1 MPGNDRDN
9 EELTRPVT
17 LVEEW
22 DSLPDTSTG
31 WQPGLR
37 VGPFVLKRELGS
49 GGMGMVWLAEQL
61 VPLRREVALKVM
73 LPERRSRLA
82 EAHFEVERQAL
93 AQLSHRAIAQIHDA
107 GELPDGG
114 LFFAMEYV
122 PGKPLDRFLVDHSLE
137 LTGLAEL
144 MAEICAG
151 IQHAHQHGLIHRD
164 IKPANILVSRID
176 GQPQPKIID
185 FGIAIGQEDGRESA
199 EGRYRRAGTLAYM
212 APEQRDRDGATIDVR
227 TDVYALGAVLA
238 HCLLIHAGIDPD
250 GPQRFTSATARDALD
265 SSLRPGRPGNHDL
278 ATVPT
283 DQLKSVPAELRAIAV
298 RAMAPER
305 ERRYPTA
312 SAMAEDLQRWLKAE
326 PVQAMDNSRA
336 YRLRCFLRRNALA
349 SAAAALIGFA
359 LLAGTVLALYGL
371 TEAREGR
378 SQAESALALAEQR
391 RDEAEELIEFMLGD
405 FASQLRPIGRL
416 DLLDGIAEEA
426 LRYLTAR
433 DARGDAG
440 SALHRARA
448 LRTLGEIQNRR
459 QQFDQADATLKQ
471 AASLLRPWHDQ
482 TDPEISELHF
492 EAGQIAFWRGLISYS
507 QRDWNT
513 TETRWLHYMHHAR
526 LFNQLTNDTTRGRQE
541 MGYAYNNLG
550 TLAEARGQLEDA
562 LDYFQ
567 QSVATSRDLLNL
579 EDIDTILDLANKLSW
594 RGRVESALGQ
604 TQASWQSYQSAL
616 ELTTAAVDVAPSHAG
631 RRWLEVNTRY
641 ILAHQARQLG
651 QYSLSAEHLR
661 RALPLAE
668 AEVENEPG
676 QPRTQMQLARIAFM
690 LARTPAVDTT
700 EAQAA
705 LERGERA
712 VAVAEDLG
720 MGPHRALELS
730 ALQQLARLHNG
741 EFEAEAVTRQ
751 MNVVLEALAQRE
763 EVDSQ
768 YFGLVEIVTE
778 TMQALKAEG
787 HPYDHDWA
795 QRLQARLDDIP
806 EHQRQSLR
814 FELAQVATWRL
825 LAINPPELEALERRV
840 RRVREL
846 LTQHGAAEA

>member
-1 MPGNDRDN
+1 MPGKDRDN

-31 WQPGLR
+31 WQPGLK

-82 EAHFEVERQAL
+82 EAHFEVERQAM

-114 LFFAMEYV
+114 LFFAMEFV
-122 PGKPLDRFLVDHSLE
+122 PGQPLDRFLADHYLE
-137 LTGLAEL
+137 LTGLAEV

-185 FGIAIGQEDGRESA
+185 FGIAIGEEDGRESA
-199 EGRYRRAGTLAYM
+199 QGRYRRAGTLAYM
-212 APEQRDRDGATIDVR
+212 APEQRDGDGGTIDVR

-250 GPQRFTSATARDALD
+250 GSQRFTSATARDALD
-265 SSLRPGRPGNHDL
+265 GSLRSGRTGDHDL
-278 ATVPT
+278 AAVPT
-283 DQLKSVPAELRAIAV
+283 SQLKSVPAELRAISV
-298 RAMAPER
+298 RAMAAER
-305 ERRYPTA
+305 EQRYPSA

-349 SAAAALIGFA
+349 SAATALIGIA

-378 SQAESALALAEQR
+378 SQAENALTLAEQR

-433 DARGDAG
+433 DAGEDAK

-448 LRTLGEIQNRR
+448 LRTLGEVQNRR
-459 QQFDQADATLKQ
+459 QQFDAATETLARAAELLAPWQDDERADLA
-471 AASLLRPWHDQ
+471 
-482 TDPEISELHF
+482 EMHF
-492 EAGQIAFWRGLISYS
+492 EAGQIAFWRGAISYR
-507 QRDWNT
+507 QRDWET
-513 TETRWLHYMHHAR
+513 TETHWRQYMHHAEV
-526 LFNQLTNDTTRGRQE
+526 FAELTDDRRRARE
-541 MGYAYNNLG
+541 ELAYAYNNLG
-550 TLAEARGQLEDA
+550 TLAEARNQLEEA
-562 LDYFQ
+562 HHYFHQ
-567 QSVATSRDLLNL
+567 TVDMKRELADQESVESL
-579 EDIDTILDLANKLSW
+579 IDLANALSW
-594 RGRVESALGQ
+594 SARVESALGL
-604 TQASWQSYQSAL
+604 AMEAWQNNNEALRLVTALRDSAPEHARRRRL
-616 ELTTAAVDVAPSHAG
+616 EINF
-631 RRWLEVNTRY
+631 RF
-641 ILAHQARQLG
+641 ILARDARYLG
-651 QYSLSAEHLR
+651 LDEHAAEHLR
-661 RALPLAE
+661 RALRLAE
-668 AEVENEPG
+668 DDVAIEPG
-676 QPRTQMQLARIAFM
+676 QPRRQANLARITFM
-690 LARTPAVDTT
+690 LATLPGTSSEESATLI
-700 EAQAA
+700 A
-705 LERGERA
+705 RGERA
-712 VAVAEDLG
+712 LNTAMDLG
-720 MGPHRALELS
+720 LDSQRAIEVPAQRVRARLHLDDYQPSEHDLAVLEEVFETLQLRENFDAHVFNLMDIASALIRALEERGAAIPAQWSEILHTQLDAVPREQRNSLRYQVIRYRLGRLS
-730 ALQQLARLHNG
+730 KSGSPN
-741 EFEAEAVTRQ
+741 
-751 MNVVLEALAQRE
+751 
-763 EVDSQ
+763 
-768 YFGLVEIVTE
+768 LVE
-778 TMQALKAEG
+778 LEG
-787 HPYDHDWA
+787 
-795 QRLQARLDDIP
+795 QLQ
-806 EHQRQSLR
+806 HLR
-814 FELAQVATWRL
+814 DSVMSHVE
-825 LAINPPELEALERRV
+825 
-840 RRVREL
+840 
-846 LTQHGAAEA
+846 